1 MCLPMPSDEYPTSL
15 TQPFATRP
23 AGVVN
28 AARPSA
34 AAATAP
40 VRHWPAA
47 LHVHAYRDGQ
57 TTRLRHRHHGPLR
70 LFKTLYPEGPSVA
83 HAVVVHPPG
92 GVCEGDTLDIDVEVA
107 PGAHLMV
114 TTPGATRFYRCE
126 QAAAKQCT
134 TLRVHPGARLE
145 WLPLEGLAYPG
156 TLATNALT
164 LHVAEDA
171 ELLAWDVLCLG
182 LPAAGVSF
190 ERGCFTQRWHWPGV
204 WREYGV
210 LDAEDT
216 LLLHSPLGLGG
227 HAALGTLVYACG
239 TPLSAPQRESLL
251 EQVRAALP
259 WGDVRAAAT
268 SPDARLLLVR
278 ASAPLVEPLMQTLQ
292 SAWAALREAAWGM
305 TAAPPRAWRL

>member
-1 MCLPMPSDEYPTSL
+1 MPTDKSL
-15 TQPFATRP
+15 ASSVRPVPIRP
-23 AGVVN
+23 ADTVH
-28 AARPSA
+28 AAQPS
-34 AAATAP
+34 TTHGSP
-40 VRHWPAA
+40 LVRHWPAT

-57 TTRLRHRHHGPLR
+57 TTRLRHHHHGPLR
-70 LFKTLYPEGPSVA
+70 LFKTLYPEGPTVA

-92 GVCEGDTLDIDVEVA
+92 GVCEGDTLNIDVEVA
-107 PGAHLMV
+107 QGSHLLV

-126 QAAAKQCT
+126 QTGTRQCT

-164 LHVAEDA
+164 LHVAEGA

-182 LPAAGVSF
+182 LPTAGVAF
-190 ERGCFTQRWHWPGV
+190 ERGSFTQRWHWPGV
-204 WREYGV
+204 WREQGV
-210 LDAEDT
+210 LAAEDT
-216 LLLHSPLGLGG
+216 RLLHSPLGLGG

-239 TPLSAPQRESLL
+239 TPLSTPQRETLL

-292 SAWAALREAAWGM
+292 SAWAMLRAAAWGM
-305 TAAPPRAWRL
+305 AAPAPRAWRL